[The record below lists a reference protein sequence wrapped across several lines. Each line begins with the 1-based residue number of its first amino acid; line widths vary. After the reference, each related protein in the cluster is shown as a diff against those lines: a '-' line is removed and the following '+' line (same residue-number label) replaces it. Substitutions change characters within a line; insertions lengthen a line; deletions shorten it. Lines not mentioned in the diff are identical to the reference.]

1 MAQVG
6 QATHADIDHLLE
18 RASAAWDGLAEV
30 EQEIDSWDLI
40 DQIVYIE
47 EWPIQEDRL
56 RRLAEQARLGGFTE
70 AQCLRY
76 QALLRLVAER
86 RPMIE
91 RLLKS

>member
-6 QATHADIDHLLE
+6 RATHVDVDHLLE
-18 RASAAWDGLAEV
+18 RAKAAWDGLVEV

-56 RRLAEQARLGGFTE
+56 LRLAQHARAGDLTE
-70 AQCLRY
+70 EQCLRY
-76 QALLRLVAER
+76 QALLKLVEER
-86 RPMIE
+86 RPIIE
-91 RLLKS
+91 RLSRG